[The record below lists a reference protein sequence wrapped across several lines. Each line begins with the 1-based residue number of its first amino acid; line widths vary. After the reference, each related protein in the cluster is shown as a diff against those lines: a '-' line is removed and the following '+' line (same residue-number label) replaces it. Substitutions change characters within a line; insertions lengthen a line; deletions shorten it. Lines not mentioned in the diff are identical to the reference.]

1 MSATDKQRLDVLHA
15 LLEEDTSNNVVDSIN
30 EVLSIF
36 NNYPEGADLV
46 TALAGKVDKV
56 TDKGFIN

>member
-30 EVLSIF
+30 EVLAIF

-46 TALAGKVDKV
+46 TALAGK
-56 TDKGFIN
+56 